1 MTTRRVARVSRFG
14 DAGAMV
20 LATERLREPR
30 GTEVVVR
37 VTHASLGSTDLL
49 ARRGGYVF
57 QPLPGFVTGYD
68 FVGVLESESAVSV
81 ALGLRTGA
89 RVAGALPRM
98 GAHATRLVLSP
109 TFLVAL
115 PEGLDPAVAATLPL
129 DALTASR
136 ALTLAGPAR
145 SLLVQGASGAVGS
158 LAVQLAQRDGGASTA
173 RVIGTA
179 SARSREAAARLGIP
193 LVDYTLPDWPRRV
206 CEVAGGPVEAAID
219 HTGSPQVRE
228 ALSPDGVLV
237 HTAFVGRPGHERADS
252 LRGGLTAARHAR
264 SRPREAV
271 VSIPT
276 FVLRRRPEYRRVLAA
291 LLADA
296 AEGRLTPPEPVVVPL
311 GEVWEAHRQAEALE
325 AGRKVVLAP

>member
-14 DAGAMV
+14 DVGAMV
-20 LATERLREPR
+20 LADEWMRAPR
-30 GTEVVVR
+30 GTEVEVR

-49 ARRGGYVF
+49 ARRGGYVL
-57 QPLPGFVTGYD
+57 QPMPGFVTGYD

-81 ALGLRTGA
+81 ALGLRAGA
-89 RVAGALPRM
+89 RVVGTLPRM

-136 ALTLAGPAR
+136 ALALAGPAR

-158 LAVQLAQRDGGASTA
+158 LAVQLAQRVERTI
-173 RVIGTA
+173 VGTA
-179 SARSREAAARLGIP
+179 SARSRDVAAALGIP
-193 LVDYTLPDWPRRV
+193 LVDYTKPDWPAAVRAQ
-206 CEVAGGPVEAAID
+206 AGGAVEAAID
-219 HTGSPQVRE
+219 HTGSPLVRE
-228 ALSPDGVLV
+228 ALAPDGILV

-252 LRGGLTAARHAR
+252 LRGGLAAARNRR
-264 SRPREAV
+264 SQPREAV

-276 FVLRRRPEYRRVLAA
+276 FVLRRRPEYRRVLTG

-296 AEGRLTPPEPVVVPL
+296 AEGRLAAPEPVVVPL
-311 GEVWEAHRQAEALE
+311 GEVWDAHRAAEA
-325 AGRKVVLAP
+325 ATPGTKVVLAP